1 MFARS
6 GLRPGGAQSR
16 RTSNRYRSHSGR
28 EMRESWDSQDD
39 IPRAMQLYPEENKR
53 KVVSDL
59 EFKCCKM
66 TLMVS
71 RCAEWKTRN
80 AVCKD
85 SRLKL
90 FSWEMAAKGDQEF
103 GFETRR
109 ILAVM
114 ERVARRREAHARDR
128 VVAPRVASVSR
139 PLSLYGLDDSPQN
152 FRQNLEEQI
161 MII

>member
-1 MFARS
+1 M
-6 GLRPGGAQSR
+6 
-16 RTSNRYRSHSGR
+16 
-28 EMRESWDSQDD
+28 
-39 IPRAMQLYPEENKR
+39 
-53 KVVSDL
+53 
-59 EFKCCKM
+59 
-66 TLMVS
+66 
-71 RCAEWKTRN
+71 
-80 AVCKD
+80 
-85 SRLKL
+85 KL